1 MIQRNSYYLSEKII
15 ALSSIMLQN
24 DTKLY
29 KIEDKNDAKKKKK
42 QNKKILCQLTTKFK
56 LKCLKSDSKLPK
68 RLLLFALMKSL

>member
-29 KIEDKNDAKKKKK
+29 KIENKNDTKKKKK
-42 QNKKILCQLTTKFK
+42 QNKNIPCLLTTKFK
-56 LKCLKSDSKLPK
+56 LKRLKSDSKLPK
-68 RLLLFALMKSL
+68 RLCFYLR

>member
-29 KIEDKNDAKKKKK
+29 KIENKNDTKKKEKTK
-42 QNKKILCQLTTKFK
+42 QENTVLINNQVQIKT
-56 LKCLKSDSKLPK
+56 LKVGL
-68 RLLLFALMKSL
+68 

>member
-29 KIEDKNDAKKKKK
+29 KIENKNDTKKKKK
-42 QNKKILCQLTTKFK
+42 TKQEHTVLINNQVQIK
-56 LKCLKSDSKLPK
+56 TLKVGL
-68 RLLLFALMKSL
+68 